1 MAKKA
6 ETYEAMAERLQG
18 IADKLSDGN
27 LPLEEMIKLYE
38 EGAKLAAK
46 CREMLESYKARLDVI
61 EKQNAENEDERLGP
75 YRKNRTGALSIY
87 CQRFR
92 AGKAEAVHGIQP
104 ACGRQKAQA
113 VALPSGG
120 GNAGRQRGGCNAR
133 CLRA

>member
-6 ETYEAMAERLQG
+6 ETYETMAERLQG

-61 EKQNAENEDERLGP
+61 EKQSTENEDE
-75 YRKNRTGALSIY
+75 
-87 CQRFR
+87 
-92 AGKAEAVHGIQP
+92 
-104 ACGRQKAQA
+104 
-113 VALPSGG
+113 
-120 GNAGRQRGGCNAR
+120 
-133 CLRA
+133 

>member
-46 CREMLESYKARLDVI
+46 
-61 EKQNAENEDERLGP
+61 
-75 YRKNRTGALSIY
+75 
-87 CQRFR
+87 
-92 AGKAEAVHGIQP
+92 
-104 ACGRQKAQA
+104 
-113 VALPSGG
+113 
-120 GNAGRQRGGCNAR
+120 
-133 CLRA
+133 

>member
-46 CREMLESYKARLDVI
+46 CREMLKGYKARLDVI
-61 EKQNAENEDERLGP
+61 EKQNAESEDE
-75 YRKNRTGALSIY
+75 
-87 CQRFR
+87 
-92 AGKAEAVHGIQP
+92 
-104 ACGRQKAQA
+104 
-113 VALPSGG
+113 
-120 GNAGRQRGGCNAR
+120 
-133 CLRA
+133 